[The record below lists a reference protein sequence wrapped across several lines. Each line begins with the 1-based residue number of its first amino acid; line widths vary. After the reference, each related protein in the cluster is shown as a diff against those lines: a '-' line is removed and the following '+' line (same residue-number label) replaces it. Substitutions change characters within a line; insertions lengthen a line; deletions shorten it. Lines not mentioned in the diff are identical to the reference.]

1 MFGSRSEVIQ
11 TFFVFGSLPLI
22 CISGVSAILLSAMGS
37 IGIVLS
43 ISFVAGVALIV
54 FTKIRTKKRNKSFLE
69 WGLHTMTS
77 TEKIYYLLGYILCV
91 FAFLSSLVAYLT
103 GISRL

>member
-43 ISFVAGVALIV
+43 ISFICGVALIV
-54 FTKIRTKKRNKSFLE
+54 FTKLRTKKRNKSFE
-69 WGLHTMTS
+69 WDLHTMTS